1 MATKAKGTARDK
13 QDKSFVQSLTR
24 TNGTAQEVLAGN
36 TSDSPVITTHN
47 VKWDSLQA
55 TFPDSNTDVWTYSLN
70 SVLVMRVTIVYT
82 NNNKHTILSVNKEL
96 L

>member
-1 MATKAKGTARDK
+1 MAVKGTLRDK
-13 QDKSFVQSLTR
+13 QDKSFVASPTR
-24 TNGTAQEVLAGN
+24 ESGTAQEVVVGSS
-36 TSDSPVITTHN
+36 SDSPVVVSHN

-55 TFPDSNTDVWTYSLN
+55 TFPNSNTDVWTYSLD

-82 NNNKHTILSVNKEL
+82 NSNKHTILSVNKEL